1 MKLHPLLFLGLV
13 STLSAAD
20 PFAGTWQLNVGKSKF
35 AGPPDREETVV
46 MIEQGDHIVVTRS
59 GIAGDGKPMSAKY
72 SYPEKG
78 GPVTFIEGAPP
89 SNVSETRNR
98 INERTMEAITKSD
111 GNVVATTRYVLSE
124 DGKTITIHRRGKNR
138 QGQAF
143 EFVGVYEKK

>member
-1 MKLHPLLFLGLV
+1 MRLHPLVFLGLV
-13 STLSAAD
+13 STLFAAN

-46 MIEQGDHIVVTRS
+46 MVEKDDQIVVTRK
-59 GIAGDGKPMSAKY
+59 GIAGDGKPISAKY

-78 GPVTFIEGAPP
+78 GPVIFVEGAPP
-89 SNVSETRNR
+89 SNISETRNR

-111 GNVVATTRYVLSE
+111 GNVVATTHYVVSE
-124 DGKTITIHRRGKNR
+124 DGQTITIHRQGKNS

-143 EFVGVYEKK
+143 EFVGVYERK